1 MAVTFRNAGS
11 SYGQILK
18 FQAMKTIYLFFV
30 LIAAFRLNLSAQEH
44 GKGEITLSPAAGKVA
59 AADTTDQASKADT
72 SIVKIGGKDVQV
84 TDHNGGTGIVWGK
97 DHHKRRS
104 GKFEG
109 HWEGLEF
116 GFNSFDKPDYSL
128 YQVKDFMSLNPGKSI
143 EVNFNFYQLDIGLVK
158 SYAGLV
164 SGMGLSFDNY
174 RFQNPYTIKRNGDF
188 TGPVALSYDNLSKTK
203 LTASYLN
210 VPVLLEFQ
218 IPVNHKEGRL
228 FVNAGVIGGVKIGSH
243 TKVKYGHTKDKDHD
257 GFNMNAL
264 KYSASARIGY
274 KDVSVYC
281 NYSLNPL
288 FESGKGPGL
297 TPFSVGIS
305 FSN

>member
-1 MAVTFRNAGS
+1 MKYLSVIRANFK
-11 SYGQILK
+11 IK
-18 FQAMKTIYLFFV
+18 AMKTIYLF
-30 LIAAFRLNLSAQEH
+30 LILVAAFSLNLSAQEKST
-44 GKGEITLSPAAGKVA
+44 GAITLSLTAGKDA
-59 AADTTDQASKADT
+59 PADTTGQAAKADT
-72 SIVKIGGKDVQV
+72 SIVKIRKKDVTV
-84 TDHNGGTGIVWGK
+84 IDHKGGTEIVWGNN
-97 DHHKRRS
+97 HHKKRS

-128 YQVKDFMSLNPGKSI
+128 YEVKDFMSLNQGKSI

-158 SYAGLV
+158 SYVGLV
-164 SGMGLSFDNY
+164 SGMGLSFENY
-174 RFQNPYTIKRNGDF
+174 RFQNPYTIKRTGDF
-188 TGPVALSYDNLSKTK
+188 TEPVALTYDNLSKTK

-243 TKVKYGHTKDKDHD
+243 TKVKHGDTKDKDHD
-257 GFNMNAL
+257 GFNMNPF
-264 KYSASARIGY
+264 KYSATARVGY